1 MKLDPE
7 EKVGVEKLDPEEI
20 VGVEKLDPIVVV
32 PDQLLSGESDEPL
45 LQ

>member
-20 VGVEKLDPIVVV
+20 AGVEKLDPIVV

>member
-20 VGVEKLDPIVVV
+20 VGVEKLDPIVV